1 MPPHLP
7 SLNTPSVAPL
17 LHRYRGSG
25 RRQAQDL
32 GTRRDQ
38 GECRYAACS
47 CPSSISNLR
56 MIESLQTYAET
67 ISKDGF
73 PQGKSNAHRCIP
85 QIWNR
90 MSHLSHIGSNFA
102 CCRPE
107 HRLGRDPQGSMINF
121 DDAPPPY
128 RFWSGIAVKV
138 VATCHRFAAT
148 AQPHLPAASGD
159 GLNFGPR
166 HQVTIGPDSHVF
178 AATTLILFAP
188 ASHRA

>member
-1 MPPHLP
+1 MQHIPK
-7 SLNTPSVAPL
+7 
-17 LHRYRGSG
+17 
-25 RRQAQDL
+25 
-32 GTRRDQ
+32 GT
-38 GECRYAACS
+38 
-47 CPSSISNLR
+47 
-56 MIESLQTYAET
+56 LQTYAET
-67 ISKDGF
+67 LSKDGF

-138 VATCHRFAAT
+138 AATCHRFAAT

-178 AATTLILFAP
+178 AATTLNLFAP